1 MRTENKHTKII
12 AAAIKVFA
20 KKGFFNARIS
30 DIAKEAK
37 VADGTIY
44 LYFNNKNSILLTILE
59 EEFGKIVEKTS
70 TLIAR
75 ESDPAAMLHI
85 FIEQHLRAMK
95 KNKNLAEVLHTE
107 RRQAGKMG
115 KDFRAEKFNEYEGIL
130 TEIISKG
137 KKMEVFSQNLNVDV
151 LRRIIFGALEEL
163 SRVWNDSLETHYS
176 VEELSSQLLATVFA
190 GIHEPLPPTS

>member
-1 MRTENKHTKII
+1 MRTENKHKKII

-70 TLIAR
+70 TLIAK
-75 ESDPAAMLHI
+75 EDDPAAMLHI

-107 RRQAGKMG
+107 RRQTGKMS
-115 KDFRAEKFNEYEGIL
+115 KDFRAEKFSEYEDLL
-130 TEIISKG
+130 TDIISKG
-137 KKMEVFSQNLNVDV
+137 KKMEVFSQNLNVDII
-151 LRRIIFGALEEL
+151 RRIIFGALEEL

-176 VEELSSQLLATVFA
+176 VEELSSQLLATVFT
-190 GIHEPLPPTS
+190 GIQAPLAPKF

>member
-70 TLIAR
+70 NLIAK
-75 ESDPAAMLHI
+75 ENDPAEMLHI

-107 RRQAGKMG
+107 RRQASKMS
-115 KDFRAEKFNEYEGIL
+115 KDFRAEKFSEYEDL
-130 TEIISKG
+130 LSKIISRGQKE
-137 KKMEVFSQNLNVDV
+137 EVFSHNLNVDII
-151 LRRIIFGALEEL
+151 RRIIFGALEEL

-176 VEELSSQLLATVFA
+176 VEELSSQLLATVFT
-190 GIHEPLPPTS
+190 GIHELSAPTF